1 MLPKPNKLKMDAK
14 REARLNPGTDYHPM
28 QVIPLFRRW
37 RASTLRN
44 LILTGIMCA
53 VIAAMIS
60 ITIAAFGGHLTW
72 QRIFDI
78 TTVTLSIGY
87 TQHYVYKFFIT
98 LARRRASWARWIMH
112 PAFLGLLL
120 PVGGIYIGYS
130 LGLAIVTRGTVF
142 RFNEGWREFVFA
154 SCIAIAI
161 GWALWET
168 VEASRKR
175 EVEARERAELE
186 ASVARADRERATAE
200 LKTLRAQVEPH
211 FLYNTLANVVSLIER
226 EPKTAKHMTERLI
239 GYLRHTL
246 DASRREHAT
255 VGDELEIIA
264 DYLEILRIRMGERL
278 WYSLEAS
285 DAVRAMPL
293 SPMLLQ
299 PLVEN
304 AIKHGLEPKIEGGNV
319 TVSARVDDGALRIEI
334 ADTGLGFGVATET
347 GGSGSGLAN
356 VRARLKAL
364 YGDAARLTIDQ
375 LAEPA
380 TGTKISLFVP
390 APTQQLLRETT
401 TLLGLDSINCKSQ

>member
-1 MLPKPNKLKMDAK
+1 MDAK
-14 REARLNPGTDYHPM
+14 LEARLNPGTDYHPM
-28 QVIPLFRRW
+28 QVIPFFRRW
-37 RASTLRN
+37 RPSTLRN

-53 VIAAMIS
+53 VIAAIIS

-72 QRIFDI
+72 LRIYQI
-78 TTVTLSIGY
+78 TAVTLAIGY
-87 TQHYVYKFFIT
+87 TQHCVYKFFIT
-98 LARRRASWARWIMH
+98 MARRRPGWARWVMH
-112 PAFLGLLL
+112 PAFLGLVL

-130 LGLAIVTRGTVF
+130 IGLAIVTRGTVF
-142 RFNEGWREFVFA
+142 LFNEGWREFVFA
-154 SCIAIAI
+154 CCIAVAI

-186 ASVARADRERATAE
+186 ASVARADHERATAE

-211 FLYNTLANVVSLIER
+211 FLYNTLSNVVSLIER

-264 DYLEILRIRMGERL
+264 DYLEILRIRMGDRL

-304 AIKHGLEPKIEGGNV
+304 AITHGLEPKIEGGNV
-319 TVSARVDDGALRIEI
+319 TVSARVEEGALRIEVT
-334 ADTGLGFGVATET
+334 DTGLGFGVATDT
-347 GGSGSGLAN
+347 SGSGSGLTN

-364 YGDAARLTIDQ
+364 YGDAAKLTIDQ
-375 LAEPA
+375 LAEPV
-380 TGTKISLFVP
+380 TGTKISLFIP
-390 APTQQLLRETT
+390 MQT
-401 TLLGLDSINCKSQ
+401 

>member
-1 MLPKPNKLKMDAK
+1 MNAK
-14 REARLNPGTDYHPM
+14 IEARLKPGTDYHPM
-28 QVIPLFRRW
+28 QVIPLFGRW
-37 RASTLRN
+37 RPSTLRN
-44 LILTGIMCA
+44 LILTGILCA
-53 VIAAMIS
+53 VIAALIS
-60 ITIAAFGGHLTW
+60 ITIAAFGGRLTW
-72 QRIFDI
+72 QRIYQI
-78 TTVTLSIGY
+78 TTVTVAIGY
-87 TQHYVYKFFIT
+87 TQHYVYKFFIAM
-98 LARRRASWARWIMH
+98 ARRRFGWARWVMH
-112 PAFLGLLL
+112 PIFLGLIL
-120 PVGGIYIGYS
+120 PVGGIYVGYS
-130 LGLAIVTRGTVF
+130 IGLAIVTRGTVF
-142 RFNEGWREFVFA
+142 GFNEGWREFVFA

-175 EVEARERAELE
+175 EVQARERAELE
-186 ASVARADRERATAE
+186 ASVARADRERAQHDRERAMAE

-211 FLYNTLANVVSLIER
+211 FLYNTLSNVVSLIER

-278 WYSLEAS
+278 CYSLEAS

-304 AIKHGLEPKIEGGNV
+304 AIKHGLEPKVEGGNV
-319 TVSARVDDGALRIEI
+319 TVTATINDDALTIDVS
-334 ADTGLGFGVATET
+334 DTGLGFGVATDT

-356 VRARLKAL
+356 VRARLNAL
-364 YGDAARLTIDQ
+364 YGGRAKLRIDE
-375 LAEPA
+375 LSEPA
-380 TGTKISLFVP
+380 TGTRVRIEIPVESGRL
-390 APTQQLLRETT
+390 ALRSSAQT
-401 TLLGLDSINCKSQ
+401 G

>member
-1 MLPKPNKLKMDAK
+1 MDA
-14 REARLNPGTDYHPM
+14 RAEERLKPGTDYHPM
-28 QVIPLFRRW
+28 QVIPFFRRW
-37 RASTLRN
+37 RPSTLRN

-53 VIAAMIS
+53 VIAAIIS
-60 ITIAAFGGHLTW
+60 ITIAAFGGHLSW
-72 QRIFDI
+72 LRIYQI
-78 TTVTLSIGY
+78 TTVTLAIGY

-98 LARRRASWARWIMH
+98 MARRRPGWARWVMH
-112 PAFLGLLL
+112 PAFLGLVL

-130 LGLAIVTRGTVF
+130 IGLAIVTRGAVF

-154 SCIAIAI
+154 SCIAVAI

-186 ASVARADRERATAE
+186 ASVARADRERAQLDRERAMAE

-211 FLYNTLANVVSLIER
+211 FLYNTLSNVVSLIER

-278 WYSLEAS
+278 CYSLEAS
-285 DAVRAMPL
+285 AAVRALPL

-319 TVSARVDDGALRIEI
+319 TVSARVEEGALRIEVI
-334 ADTGLGFGVATET
+334 DTGLGFGVATDT

-356 VRARLKAL
+356 VRGRLKAL
-364 YGDAARLTIDQ
+364 YGDAAKLTIDQ

-380 TGTKISLFVP
+380 TGTKISVLIPV
-390 APTQQLLRETT
+390 
-401 TLLGLDSINCKSQ
+401 

>member
-1 MLPKPNKLKMDAK
+1 MDAK
-14 REARLNPGTDYHPM
+14 IEARLNPSADYHPM
-28 QVIPLFRRW
+28 QVIPFFRRW
-37 RASTLRN
+37 RPSTLRN
-44 LILTGIMCA
+44 LILTGILCA
-53 VIAAMIS
+53 AIAALIS
-60 ITIAAFGGHLTW
+60 ITIAAFGGRLTW

-78 TTVTLSIGY
+78 TTVTVSIGY
-87 TQHYVYKFFIT
+87 VQHYVYKFFIT
-98 LARRRASWARWIMH
+98 MARRRSGWARWIMH
-112 PAFLGLLL
+112 PAILGLVL

-161 GWALWET
+161 GWALWES

-186 ASVARADRERATAE
+186 ASVARADRERAQSDRERAMAE

-211 FLYNTLANVVSLIER
+211 FLYNTLSNVVSLIER

-278 WYSLEAS
+278 WYSLDAS

-319 TVSARVDDGALRIEI
+319 TVSAHVENGALKIEI
-334 ADTGLGFGVATET
+334 ADTGLGFGVATDT

-364 YGDAARLTIDQ
+364 YGDAAKLTIDQ

-380 TGTKISLFVP
+380 TGTKISVFVP
-390 APTQQLLRETT
+390 AQE
-401 TLLGLDSINCKSQ
+401 

>member
-1 MLPKPNKLKMDAK
+1 MDAK
-14 REARLNPGTDYHPM
+14 IEARLKPSTDYHPM
-28 QVIPLFRRW
+28 QVIPFFRRW
-37 RASTLRN
+37 RPSTLRN
-44 LILTGIMCA
+44 LILTGILCA
-53 VIAAMIS
+53 VIAAIIS
-60 ITIAAFGGHLTW
+60 TTIAAFGGSLTW
-72 QRIFDI
+72 KRISDI
-78 TTVTLSIGY
+78 TTVTVCIGY
-87 TQHYVYKFFIT
+87 VQHYVYKFFIT
-98 LARRRASWARWIMH
+98 MARRRSGWARWIMH
-112 PAFLGLLL
+112 PAILGLVL
-120 PVGGIYIGYS
+120 PVSGIYIGYS

-154 SCIAIAI
+154 SCIAVAV
-161 GWALWET
+161 GWALWES

-211 FLYNTLANVVSLIER
+211 FLYNTLSNIVGLIER

-255 VGDELEIIA
+255 VGDEFDIIH
-264 DYLEILRIRMGERL
+264 DYLEILRIRMGVRL
-278 WYSLEAS
+278 GYSLEAS
-285 DAVRAMPL
+285 DAVRAMAL

-304 AIKHGLEPKIEGGNV
+304 AIKHGLEPKIEGGTI
-319 TVSARVDDGALRIEI
+319 TVSAHSEHGVLRISI
-334 ADTGLGFGVATET
+334 ADTGLGFGVATDT

-364 YGDAARLTIDQ
+364 YGSGAKLTIDEQ
-375 LAEPA
+375 TKPA
-380 TGTKISLFVP
+380 SGTRIGIEIP
-390 APTQQLLRETT
+390 AQI
-401 TLLGLDSINCKSQ
+401 G

>member
-1 MLPKPNKLKMDAK
+1 MDAK
-14 REARLNPGTDYHPM
+14 LEARLSPGTDYHPM
-28 QVIPLFRRW
+28 QVIPFFRRW
-37 RASTLRN
+37 RPSTLRN

-53 VIAAMIS
+53 VIAALIS
-60 ITIAAFGGHLTW
+60 ITIAAFGGRLTW
-72 QRIFDI
+72 QRIYEI
-78 TTVTLSIGY
+78 TTVTLAIGY

-98 LARRRASWARWIMH
+98 MARRRQSWARWVMH
-112 PAFLGLLL
+112 PAFLGLVL

-130 LGLAIVTRGTVF
+130 IGLAIVTRGTVF

-154 SCIAIAI
+154 SCIAVAI

-168 VEASRKR
+168 VEANRKR

-211 FLYNTLANVVSLIER
+211 FLYNTLSNVVSLIER

-264 DYLEILRIRMGERL
+264 DYLEILRVRMGERL

-285 DAVRAMPL
+285 DAVRAMAL

-319 TVSARVDDGALRIEI
+319 TVSARVEEGVLRMEVT
-334 ADTGLGFGVATET
+334 DTGLGFGVATDT
-347 GGSGSGLAN
+347 SGSGSGLAN

-364 YGDAARLTIDQ
+364 YGDAAKLTIDQ
-375 LAEPA
+375 LAEPV
-380 TGTKISLFVP
+380 TGTKISLFIP
-390 APTQQLLRETT
+390 IQ
-401 TLLGLDSINCKSQ
+401 K

>member
-1 MLPKPNKLKMDAK
+1 M
-14 REARLNPGTDYHPM
+14 
-28 QVIPLFRRW
+28 
-37 RASTLRN
+37 
-44 LILTGIMCA
+44 
-53 VIAAMIS
+53 
-60 ITIAAFGGHLTW
+60 
-72 QRIFDI
+72 
-78 TTVTLSIGY
+78 
-87 TQHYVYKFFIT
+87 
-98 LARRRASWARWIMH
+98 
-112 PAFLGLLL
+112 
-120 PVGGIYIGYS
+120 
-130 LGLAIVTRGTVF
+130 
-142 RFNEGWREFVFA
+142 
-154 SCIAIAI
+154 
-161 GWALWET
+161 
-168 VEASRKR
+168 
-175 EVEARERAELE
+175 
-186 ASVARADRERATAE
+186 ARADRERATAE

-211 FLYNTLANVVSLIER
+211 FLYNTLSNVVSLIER

-304 AIKHGLEPKIEGGNV
+304 AIKHGLEPKIEGGHV
-319 TVSARVDDGALRIEI
+319 AVSARVEDGALRIEI
-334 ADTGLGFGVATET
+334 ADTGLGFGVATDT

-364 YGDAARLTIDQ
+364 YGDAAKLTIDQ

-380 TGTKISLFVP
+380 TGTKISLLI
-390 APTQQLLRETT
+390 PTQA
-401 TLLGLDSINCKSQ
+401 

>member
-1 MLPKPNKLKMDAK
+1 MDAK
-14 REARLNPGTDYHPM
+14 LEARLHPGTDYHPM
-28 QVIPLFRRW
+28 QVIPYFRRW
-37 RASTLRN
+37 RPSTLRN

-53 VIAAMIS
+53 VIAAIIS
-60 ITIAAFGGHLTW
+60 TTIAAFGGTLTW

-87 TQHYVYKFFIT
+87 VQHYVYKFFIT
-98 LARRRASWARWIMH
+98 MARRRPGWARWIMH
-112 PAFLGLLL
+112 PAFLGVAL

-130 LGLAIVTRGTVF
+130 IGLAIVTRGTVF

-154 SCIAIAI
+154 SCIAVAI

-211 FLYNTLANVVSLIER
+211 FLYNTLSNVVSLIER
-226 EPKTAKHMTERLI
+226 EPKMAKHMTERLI
-239 GYLRHTL
+239 GYLRNTL

-278 WYSLEAS
+278 TYSLVADDEA
-285 DAVRAMPL
+285 RAMPL

-319 TVSARVDDGALRIEI
+319 TVSARVEAGALRIEI
-334 ADTGLGFGVATET
+334 ADTGLGFGVATDT

-364 YGDAARLTIDQ
+364 YGDTAKLTIDQ
-375 LAEPA
+375 FVEPV
-380 TGTKISLFVP
+380 TGTKIGLFIP
-390 APTQQLLRETT
+390 AH
-401 TLLGLDSINCKSQ
+401 I

>member
-1 MLPKPNKLKMDAK
+1 MDAK
-14 REARLNPGTDYHPM
+14 LEAQLNVGTDYHPM
-28 QVIPLFRRW
+28 QVIPFCRRW
-37 RASTLRN
+37 RPSTLRN
-44 LILTGIMCA
+44 LILTGILCA
-53 VIAAMIS
+53 VIAAIIS
-60 ITIAAFGGHLTW
+60 ITIAAFGGQLTW
-72 QRIFDI
+72 RRIGDI
-78 TTVTLSIGY
+78 TTVTVAIGY
-87 TQHYVYKFFIT
+87 VQHYVYKFFIT
-98 LARRRASWARWIMH
+98 MARRRPLWARWIMH
-112 PAFLGLLL
+112 PAILGLVL

-154 SCIAIAI
+154 SCIAVAI
-161 GWALWET
+161 GWALWES
-168 VEASRKR
+168 VEANRKR
-175 EVEARERAELE
+175 EVQARERAELE

-211 FLYNTLANVVSLIER
+211 FLYNTLSNVVSLIER

-285 DAVRAMPL
+285 DAARAMPL

-304 AIKHGLEPKIEGGNV
+304 AIKHGLEPKIEGGSV
-319 TVSARVDDGALRIEI
+319 TVSSRIENGALRIEI
-334 ADTGLGFGVATET
+334 ADTGLGFGVATDT

-364 YGDAARLTIDQ
+364 YGDSAKLSIDSLT
-375 LAEPA
+375 EPAKGA
-380 TGTKISLFVP
+380 TGTRIRLDLP
-390 APTQQLLRETT
+390 ADVGRPFA
-401 TLLGLDSINCKSQ
+401 G

>member
-1 MLPKPNKLKMDAK
+1 MDAK
-14 REARLNPGTDYHPM
+14 LEARLSPGTDYHPM
-28 QVIPLFRRW
+28 QVIPFFRRW
-37 RASTLRN
+37 RPSTLRN

-53 VIAAMIS
+53 MIAAFIS
-60 ITIAAFGGHLTW
+60 ITIAAFGGRLTW
-72 QRIFDI
+72 QRIYEI
-78 TTVTLSIGY
+78 TTVTLAIGY

-98 LARRRASWARWIMH
+98 MARRRQSWARWVMH
-112 PAFLGLLL
+112 PAFLGLVL

-130 LGLAIVTRGTVF
+130 IGLAIVTRGTVF

-154 SCIAIAI
+154 SCIAVAI

-168 VEASRKR
+168 VEANRKR

-211 FLYNTLANVVSLIER
+211 FLYNTLSNVVSLIER

-304 AIKHGLEPKIEGGNV
+304 AIRHGLEPKIEGGNV
-319 TVSARVDDGALRIEI
+319 TISARVEEGALRIEVT
-334 ADTGLGFGVATET
+334 DTGLGFGVATDT
-347 GGSGSGLAN
+347 SGSGSGLAN

-364 YGDAARLTIDQ
+364 YGDAAKLTIDQ
-375 LAEPA
+375 LAEPV
-380 TGTKISLFVP
+380 TGTKISLFIPVQ
-390 APTQQLLRETT
+390 T
-401 TLLGLDSINCKSQ
+401 

>member
-1 MLPKPNKLKMDAK
+1 MDAK
-14 REARLNPGTDYHPM
+14 LEARLNPSTDYHPM
-28 QVIPLFRRW
+28 QVIPIFRRW
-37 RASTLRN
+37 RPSTLRN

-53 VIAAMIS
+53 VIAAIIS
-60 ITIAAFGGHLTW
+60 ITISAFGGHLTW

-87 TQHYVYKFFIT
+87 VQHYVYKFFIST
-98 LARRRASWARWIMH
+98 ARRRPRLARWIMH
-112 PAFLGLLL
+112 PAILGLVL

-154 SCIAIAI
+154 SCIAVAI

-186 ASVARADRERATAE
+186 ASVARADRERAQHDRERAMAE

-211 FLYNTLANVVSLIER
+211 FLYNTLSNVVSLIER

-278 WYSLEAS
+278 CYSLDAS
-285 DAVRAMPL
+285 DVVRAMPL

-319 TVSARVDDGALRIEI
+319 TLSARVEDGALRIEI
-334 ADTGLGFGVATET
+334 ADTGLGFGVATDT

-364 YGDAARLTIDQ
+364 YGDAAKLTIDP

-380 TGTKISLFVP
+380 TGTKIVLNIPLS
-390 APTQQLLRETT
+390 A
-401 TLLGLDSINCKSQ
+401 

>member
-1 MLPKPNKLKMDAK
+1 MDAK
-14 REARLNPGTDYHPM
+14 VAARLSPGTDYHPM
-28 QVIPLFRRW
+28 QVIPFFRRW
-37 RASTLRN
+37 RPSTLRN

-53 VIAAMIS
+53 VIAALIS
-60 ITIAAFGGHLTW
+60 ITIAAFGGRLTW
-72 QRIFDI
+72 QRIYEI
-78 TTVTLSIGY
+78 TTVTLAIGY

-98 LARRRASWARWIMH
+98 MARRRQSWARWVMH
-112 PAFLGLLL
+112 PAFLGLVL

-130 LGLAIVTRGTVF
+130 IGLAIVTRGTVF

-154 SCIAIAI
+154 SCIAVAI

-211 FLYNTLANVVSLIER
+211 FLYNTLSNVVSLIER

-264 DYLEILRIRMGERL
+264 DYLEILRIRMGVRL
-278 WYSLEAS
+278 RYSLEAS
-285 DAVRAMPL
+285 EAVRAMPL

-304 AIKHGLEPKIEGGNV
+304 AIRHGLEPKIEGGNV
-319 TVSARVDDGALRIEI
+319 TVSARVEEGALRIEVT
-334 ADTGLGFGVATET
+334 DTGLGFGVATDT
-347 GGSGSGLAN
+347 SGSGSGLAN

-364 YGDAARLTIDQ
+364 YGDAAKLTIDQ
-375 LAEPA
+375 LAAPA
-380 TGTKISLFVP
+380 TGTKISLFIPV
-390 APTQQLLRETT
+390 Q
-401 TLLGLDSINCKSQ
+401 D

>member
-1 MLPKPNKLKMDAK
+1 M
-14 REARLNPGTDYHPM
+14 
-28 QVIPLFRRW
+28 
-37 RASTLRN
+37 
-44 LILTGIMCA
+44 
-53 VIAAMIS
+53 
-60 ITIAAFGGHLTW
+60 
-72 QRIFDI
+72 
-78 TTVTLSIGY
+78 TVSIGY
-87 TQHYVYKFFIT
+87 VQHYVYKFFIT
-98 LARRRASWARWIMH
+98 MARRRSGWARWIMH
-112 PAFLGLLL
+112 PAILGLVL

-161 GWALWET
+161 GWALWES

-186 ASVARADRERATAE
+186 ASVARADRERAQSDRERAMAE

-211 FLYNTLANVVSLIER
+211 FLYNTLSNVVSLIER

-278 WYSLEAS
+278 WYSLDAS

-304 AIKHGLEPKIEGGNV
+304 AIKHGLEPKIEGGSV
-319 TVSARVDDGALRIEI
+319 TVSARVENGALKIEI
-334 ADTGLGFGVATET
+334 ADTGLGFGVATDT

-364 YGDAARLTIDQ
+364 YGDAAKLTIDQ

-380 TGTKISLFVP
+380 TGTKISVFVP
-390 APTQQLLRETT
+390 AQE
-401 TLLGLDSINCKSQ
+401 

>member
-1 MLPKPNKLKMDAK
+1 MDAK
-14 REARLNPGTDYHPM
+14 VAARLSPGTDYHPM
-28 QVIPLFRRW
+28 QVIPFFRRW
-37 RASTLRN
+37 RPSTLRN

-53 VIAAMIS
+53 VIAALIS
-60 ITIAAFGGHLTW
+60 ITIAAFGGRLTW
-72 QRIFDI
+72 QRISEI
-78 TTVTLSIGY
+78 TTVTLAIGY

-98 LARRRASWARWIMH
+98 MARRRQSWARWVMH
-112 PAFLGLLL
+112 PAFLGLVL

-130 LGLAIVTRGTVF
+130 IGLAIVTRGTVF

-154 SCIAIAI
+154 SCIAVAI

-211 FLYNTLANVVSLIER
+211 FLYNTLSNVVSLIER

-319 TVSARVDDGALRIEI
+319 TVSARVEEGALRIEV
-334 ADTGLGFGVATET
+334 ADTGLGFGVATDT
-347 GGSGSGLAN
+347 SGSGSGLAN

-364 YGDAARLTIDQ
+364 YGDTAKLTIDQ
-375 LAEPA
+375 FAEPV
-380 TGTKISLFVP
+380 TGTKISLFIPVQ
-390 APTQQLLRETT
+390 T
-401 TLLGLDSINCKSQ
+401 

>member
-1 MLPKPNKLKMDAK
+1 MNDKL
-14 REARLNPGTDYHPM
+14 EARLNPSTDYHPM

-37 RASTLRN
+37 RPSMLRN
-44 LILTGIMCA
+44 LILTGILCV
-53 VIAAMIS
+53 VIVALIA
-60 ITIAAFGGHLTW
+60 ITIAAFGGRLTW
-72 QRIFDI
+72 QRIFEI
-78 TTVTLSIGY
+78 STVTLAIGY
-87 TQHYVYKFFIT
+87 TQHYVYKFFISM
-98 LARRRASWARWIMH
+98 ARKRPGWARWVMH
-112 PAFLGLLL
+112 PAFLGLVL

-130 LGLAIVTRGTVF
+130 IGLAVVTRGTVF

-154 SCIAIAI
+154 SCIAVAI

-175 EVEARERAELE
+175 EVEARERAQLE
-186 ASVARADRERATAE
+186 ASVAQADRERATAE

-211 FLYNTLANVVSLIER
+211 FLYNTLSNVVSLIER

-278 WYSLEAS
+278 TYSL
-285 DAVRAMPL
+285 DADDVARAMPL

-319 TVSARVDDGALRIEI
+319 TVLARVENGALRIEI
-334 ADTGLGFGVATET
+334 ADTGLGFGVATDT

-364 YGDAARLTIDQ
+364 YGDAAKLTIDQ
-375 LAEPA
+375 LVEPA
-380 TGTKISLFVP
+380 TGTKISLFIPVQ
-390 APTQQLLRETT
+390 A
-401 TLLGLDSINCKSQ
+401 

>member
-1 MLPKPNKLKMDAK
+1 MDAK
-14 REARLNPGTDYHPM
+14 VAARLSPGTDYHPM
-28 QVIPLFRRW
+28 QVIPFFRRW
-37 RASTLRN
+37 RPSTLRN

-53 VIAAMIS
+53 VIAAIIS
-60 ITIAAFGGHLTW
+60 ITIAAFGGRLTW
-72 QRIFDI
+72 QRIYEI
-78 TTVTLSIGY
+78 TTVTLAIGY

-98 LARRRASWARWIMH
+98 MARRRQSWARWVMH
-112 PAFLGLLL
+112 PAFLGLVL

-130 LGLAIVTRGTVF
+130 IGLAIVTRGTVF

-154 SCIAIAI
+154 SCIAVAI

-211 FLYNTLANVVSLIER
+211 FLYNTLSNVVSLIER

-304 AIKHGLEPKIEGGNV
+304 AIKHGLEPKIEGGNM
-319 TVSARVDDGALRIEI
+319 TVDR
-334 ADTGLGFGVATET
+334 
-347 GGSGSGLAN
+347 
-356 VRARLKAL
+356 
-364 YGDAARLTIDQ
+364 
-375 LAEPA
+375 
-380 TGTKISLFVP
+380 
-390 APTQQLLRETT
+390 
-401 TLLGLDSINCKSQ
+401 KSVV